1 MSLSRWTPRWTLGA
15 ALAAGLAFAPL
26 AFAPHAQAA
35 EVTLNV
41 RNAGD
46 LATLCGAKMP
56 DLQYAAK
63 ENFCHGFAQGVVSSE
78 AERIRAAGAG
88 ATRHFCIGA
97 GAPSRAATLQEF
109 VKWLDAKPGEKNGAP
124 VATLVKFLSERFPCP
139 TTASAPAAPAAAAT
153 PAAAPAATPAT
164 TPAAPK

>member
-15 ALAAGLAFAPL
+15 ALAASLISGL

-78 AERIRAAGAG
+78 SERVRAAGPG
-88 ATRHFCIGA
+88 ATRQFCIGA

-124 VATLVKFLSERFPCP
+124 VATLVKFLAERFPCP
-139 TTASAPAAPAAAAT
+139 AT
-153 PAAAPAATPAT
+153 PAAAPATA
-164 TPAAPK
+164 PAAPK